1 MRPCRLAAL
10 TILYVS
16 AAVCVLGITPARADV
31 DPALLV
37 RQPDGAYAPA
47 PLVGLPGTV
56 AEQPCLKYNNFWCL
70 KGTQWRGQTKVG
82 THRLAVFADPAD
94 AARAFA
100 ITLQAYRFKHGL
112 STPTQIMSRFI
123 LNPGCLKGGRSKAG
137 CASMWKLVDRHAG
150 RLAGARTARPRL
162 ARAALA
168 RACGALSIPPA
179 HARLQSRRD
188 SCAASPGA
196 ASTRG
201 SSLTR
206 RPSTR
211 NRSSTNQRTAIG

>member
-37 RQPDGAYAPA
+37 RQPNGAYAPA

-150 RLAGARTARPRL
+150 RLAGALGIGPHEDTGVFVDRTRVNIERARILFREV
-162 ARAALA
+162 
-168 RACGALSIPPA
+168 A
-179 HARLQSRRD
+179 HIEIGTTLRVRD
-188 SCAASPGA
+188 SVTDEG
-196 ASTRG
+196 
-201 SSLTR
+201 LTR
-206 RPSTR
+206 AGISW
-211 NRSSTNQRTAIG
+211 